1 MTQFTIIPVNYPKS
15 QLKPLAQLHMKIDT
29 FGFFFCANKLK
40 LWQVKPYLD
49 KSGETIHW
57 YDQLTMVRL
66 NENSLLWFRWRVK
79 KSKIAYT
86 SIIWNIV
93 DSSRL
98 NKNTKKFTR
107 TPENVCFQNFKSHD
121 RLTVSHIYGLCV
133 MLSPITKKEFVSRR
147 FCEK

>member
-1 MTQFTIIPVNYPKS
+1 MTQFIIIPVNYPKS
-15 QLKPLAQLHMKIDT
+15 QLKPLGQLHMKIDT
-29 FGFFFCANKLK
+29 FKSFFFLRKSTETLTSETIP
-40 LWQVKPYLD
+40 WQVRRNHSL
-49 KSGETIHW
+49 
-57 YDQLTMVRL
+57 VRL
-66 NENSLLWFRWRVK
+66 NVNRLLWFRWRVK

-107 TPENVCFQNFKSHD
+107 TPENVRFQNFKSHD
-121 RLTVSHIYGLCV
+121 RLTVSHKYRLCV

-147 FCEK
+147 VCEK